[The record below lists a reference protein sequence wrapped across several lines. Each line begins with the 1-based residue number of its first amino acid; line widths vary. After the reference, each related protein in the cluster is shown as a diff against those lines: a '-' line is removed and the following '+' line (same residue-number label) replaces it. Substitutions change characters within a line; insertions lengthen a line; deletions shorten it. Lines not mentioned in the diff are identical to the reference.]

1 LDHDLV
7 GAVFRMGVG
16 GPCVV
21 LRMEGGG
28 GGAPLP
34 PLIDGVGPEEAEEV
48 GTGTGGSFLGDV
60 EAEGGLIDDGNSKP
74 SVVPQLRVW
83 VRTDFLRRV

>member
-1 LDHDLV
+1 
-7 GAVFRMGVG
+7 MGVG

-34 PLIDGVGPEEAEEV
+34 LPPLIDGVGPEEAEEV
-48 GTGTGGSFLGDV
+48 GTGTSGYFLEDV
-60 EAEGGLIDDGNSKP
+60 EAEGGLIEDGNSKRRP
-74 SVVPQLRVW
+74 TATAGVH
-83 VRTDFLRRV
+83 TLRRRCLEGWDTRTC